1 MRRRFRFSRSV
12 ISLLVTLAGG
22 AAIAQEIPGAL
33 EPPAVRAEG
42 LSEELVVRLL
52 KAYRGGQWTKE
63 DPALYVGRT
72 PSGFDDGGL
81 LPRDAE
87 VDASLVWGSATTVL
101 LRSERGWQEVRAEL
115 ERALED
121 SEWTHRELFGLTGFL
136 PHPKNLSLDFCRG
149 EEAFLSIAVDEVS
162 EELTHATFTLME
174 DAERSPCLRRQMGIE
189 SKTPFP
195 TLYAP
200 EGAEVGGGGA
210 SFGTGLEQ
218 RSATVTTALTP
229 YELISHYA
237 AQLEAQRW
245 LPHGPADYGAVAF
258 ESWTFEDEA
267 GTPWHGLLVVSE
279 TADDAKTKRAEL
291 RISKLA
297 PG

>member
-1 MRRRFRFSRSV
+1 MRPPFPFSRTV
-12 ISLLVTLAGG
+12 IAALVALMGG
-22 AAIAQEIPGAL
+22 AAIAQEIPGAP
-33 EPPAVRAEG
+33 EPPAARAEG
-42 LSEELVVRLL
+42 LSEELVIRLL
-52 KAYRGGQWTKE
+52 KAFRGGQWSKE
-63 DPALYVGRT
+63 DPSLYLGRT

-87 VDASLVWGSATTVL
+87 VEASLVWGTATTVL
-101 LRSERGWQEVRAEL
+101 LESERGWQEVRAEL
-115 ERALED
+115 ETALEE

-149 EEAFLSIAVDEVS
+149 EETYLTVSVDEVR
-162 EELTHATFTLME
+162 EDLTHVTFTLVE
-174 DAERSPCLRRQMGIE
+174 DGGRSPCRRQMDLGRNE
-189 SKTPFP
+189 TPFP

-200 EGAEVGGGGA
+200 EGAEVGGSGG
-210 SFGTGLEQ
+210 SYGTGLEQ

-229 YELISHYA
+229 YDLISHYA
-237 AQLEAQRW
+237 AQLEEQRW

-279 TADDAKTKRAEL
+279 AADDAKQKRAEFRL
-291 RISKLA
+291 SKLA
-297 PG
+297 AR

>member
-1 MRRRFRFSRSV
+1 MRRRFRFLRTV
-12 ISLLVTLAGG
+12 LAALVALMGG
-22 AAIAQEIPGAL
+22 AAHAQEIPGAPD
-33 EPPAVRAEG
+33 PPAARAAG

-52 KAYRGGQWTKE
+52 KAFRGGQWSQE
-63 DPALYVGRT
+63 DPSLYVGRM

-87 VDASLVWGSATTVL
+87 VEASLVWGTATTVF
-101 LRSERGWQEVRAEL
+101 LRTGRGWQEVRAEL

-149 EEAFLSIAVDEVS
+149 EDAFLSIAVDEVS
-162 EELTHATFTLME
+162 EELTHVTFTLME
-174 DAERSPCLRRQMGIE
+174 DAERSPCLRRPMGIE

-200 EGAEVGGGGA
+200 EGAEVAGGGA
-210 SFGTGLEQ
+210 SFGAGLEQ
-218 RSATVTTALTP
+218 RSTTVTTALTP
-229 YELISHYA
+229 YELVSHYA
-237 AQLEAQRW
+237 TQLESQRW

-279 TADDAKTKRAEL
+279 AADDAKQKRAEFRL
-291 RISKLA
+291 SKLA
-297 PG
+297 PR